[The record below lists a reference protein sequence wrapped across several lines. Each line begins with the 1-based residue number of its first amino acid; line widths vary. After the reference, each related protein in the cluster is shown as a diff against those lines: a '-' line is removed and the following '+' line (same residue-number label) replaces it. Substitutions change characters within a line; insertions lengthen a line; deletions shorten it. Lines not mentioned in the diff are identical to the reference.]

1 MDSWFIDLPVSFRLS
16 RYVISQL
23 WFNVCKYCGRFG
35 EGCGVATA
43 SSKRVEQKLYLMV
56 ALPLI
61 YGCVYSGLLRV
72 YILTCF
78 IVFFDPDDFSI

>member
-1 MDSWFIDLPVSFRLS
+1 
-16 RYVISQL
+16 
-23 WFNVCKYCGRFG
+23 
-35 EGCGVATA
+35 VATA

-78 IVFFDPDDFSI
+78 IVFFDPDDV